1 MDRDTFMT
9 VPIANFMREHDL
21 SSEDVMLILKNH
33 VNDLQFEKELIE
45 LYTEGEEDLDNWTE
59 EYQDERR
66 REQEV

>member
-59 EYQDERR
+59 EY
-66 REQEV
+66 

>member
-66 REQEV
+66 RE

>member
-1 MDRDTFMT
+1 MRKDSPMDRDTFMT

-45 LYTEGEEDLDNWTE
+45 LYTEGEEDLDNWME
-59 EYQDERR
+59 EY
-66 REQEV
+66 

>member
-21 SSEDVMLILKNH
+21 NSEDVMLILKNH
-33 VNDLQFEKELIE
+33 INDLQFEKELIE

-59 EYQDERR
+59 EY
-66 REQEV
+66 

>member
-33 VNDLQFEKELIE
+33 VNDLQFEKEMIA
-45 LYTEGEEDLDNWTE
+45 LYEGDEEALDNWAE
-59 EYQDERR
+59 EY
-66 REQEV
+66 

>member
-45 LYTEGEEDLDNWTE
+45 LYTEGEEDLDIWTE
-59 EYQDERR
+59 EY
-66 REQEV
+66 

>member
-33 VNDLQFEKELIE
+33 INDLQFEKELIE

-59 EYQDERR
+59 EY
-66 REQEV
+66 